1 MDVIFL
7 LRRNRYRSRQAIISP
22 MRKRIIDTTP
32 GKRQTE
38 IRRFS
43 GNRKQGKCRIPGS
56 AYNAGSGNPVCRCL
70 PVPIQRQRKLF
81 LGRLW
86 SRLDGLVRAFKISHV
101 VEELVVLLLGDDV
114 ARAVEYGAD
123 LDAELGCLEI
133 S

>member
-1 MDVIFL
+1 
-7 LRRNRYRSRQAIISP
+7 

-81 LGRLW
+81 LGRLG

>member
-1 MDVIFL
+1 
-7 LRRNRYRSRQAIISP
+7 

-81 LGRLW
+81 LGRLR
-86 SRLDGLVRAFKISHV
+86 SSGLNGPMGSFEISHLIK
-101 VEELVVLLLGDDV
+101 ELVVLLLGDDV